1 MSFDE
6 ITRSLMVLLLLLL
19 KNVSPVSSAERVD
32 DAAEEV
38 RRFHRKVVPQLRPVA
53 RLQKVPILLMR
64 FLFLTMFSIEYRTIE
79 QKFDY
84 SHTNFVSF

>member
-1 MSFDE
+1 
-6 ITRSLMVLLLLLL
+6 MVLLLLLL

-53 RLQKVPILLMR
+53 RLQKVLILLIR
-64 FLFLTMFSIEYRTIE
+64 FLILTMFSIEFRTIE
-79 QKFDY
+79 QKLY
-84 SHTNFVSF
+84 YLHENLSSL